1 MGEKVLMSENE
12 TNKKKLKGLPK
23 IVAKE
28 VEPLNRIEKFKE
40 DFKDK
45 VIKILLNPKDG
56 KKAALIVIDHGRI
69 YVESIDN
76 EPKENIKKKTV
87 GWDGFF
93 QTDTK
98 TFADLLGGE
107 DITVGQIVAKILTF
121 RAKIRGIKNVL
132 VILKLF
138 EY

>member
-1 MGEKVLMSENE
+1 MSENE
-12 TNKKKLKGLPK
+12 TKEKRLKGFPK
-23 IVAKE
+23 IVGKE
-28 VEPLNRIEKFKE
+28 IEILNTIEKFKE

-56 KKAALIVIDHGRI
+56 KQAALIVIDHGRI

-76 EPKENIKKKTV
+76 KPKENLKKKVV

-98 TFADLLGGE
+98 TFADLLGGG
-107 DITVGQIVAKILTF
+107 DITTGQIVGKLIT
-121 RAKIRGIKNVL
+121 RKAKIRGVKNVL
-132 VILKLF
+132 ILLKLF

>member
-1 MGEKVLMSENE
+1 MSENE
-12 TNKKKLKGLPK
+12 TNKKRLKGFPK
-23 IVAKE
+23 IVGKE
-28 VEPLNRIEKFKE
+28 VEVLNTIEKFKE

-56 KKAALIVIDHGRI
+56 KQAALIVIDKGKI

-76 EPKENIKKKTV
+76 NPKENIKKKNAK
-87 GWDGFF
+87 WDGFF

-98 TFADLLGGE
+98 TFADILGGG
-107 DITVGQIVAKILTF
+107 DITTGQIVGKLLT
-121 RAKIRGIKNVL
+121 RKAKIRGTKYVL
-132 VILKLF
+132 TLLKLF